1 MDTIEIKKKI
11 DYRIVRMR
19 AFAIL
24 VVMFG
29 HSIIL
34 YNSSWNLYSTDV
46 VSPLLDVTKD
56 IINTFQMPLFLAISG
71 YCFYLSLSKKNMWNF
86 DGIFKG
92 LKNKFSHLILPFFLI
107 ALFYM
112 IPMRMFCHYA
122 NWKGMNYFQ
131 IVLQVILG
139 KDSGHLW
146 FLPTLFYIFVFSYF
160 VLSKVKDIR
169 MDVFI
174 CTGALLLMLA
184 SSKVPVILFV
194 NYFASSL
201 YWFLLGFFINKY
213 IISKYTLTVRGHIF
227 YLLFAVCCVFLLC
240 VVLFVKNPYMHLLL
254 EKTVISILLFLSFV
268 IIPNE
273 KCNSATKQISD
284 LSMGMYLLHSPLIYI
299 TFATIP
305 NAAPIYVTCLNFVVF
320 GIVSIIFSYVI
331 KKSKIRMLMGD

>member
-1 MDTIEIKKKI
+1 MDTIEINKKI
-11 DYRIVRMR
+11 DYRIVKMR

-24 VVMFG
+24 AVMFG

-34 YNSSWNLYSTDV
+34 YNSSWNLYNTNI
-46 VSPLLDVTKD
+46 VSPVLDVTKD

-71 YCFYLSLSKKNMWNF
+71 YCFYLSLSKKNMWNL

-92 LKNKFSHLILPFFLI
+92 LKNKFSHLLLPFFFI

-112 IPMRMFCHYA
+112 IPMRKLCHYA

-146 FLPTLFYIFVFSYF
+146 FLPTLFYIFVLSYF
-160 VLSKVKDIR
+160 VLSKVKDMK
-169 MDVFI
+169 MDGLI
-174 CTGALLLMLA
+174 CAGAFLLMLV
-184 SSKVPVILFV
+184 SSKVPVIIFV
-194 NYFASSL
+194 NNFASSL
-201 YWFLLGFFINKY
+201 YWFLLGFYINKY
-213 IISKYTLTVRGHIF
+213 IISKYTLATRRA
-227 YLLFAVCCVFLLC
+227 YLLFVACCILLLC
-240 VVLFVKNPYMHLLL
+240 VVLFVKNSYIHLLL

-273 KCNSATKQISD
+273 KCNIATEQISD

-305 NAAPIYVTCLNFVVF
+305 NASPIYVICLNFIVF
-320 GIVSIIFSYVI
+320 GIVSILFSYVI
-331 KKSKIRMLMGD
+331 KNSKIRMLIGY